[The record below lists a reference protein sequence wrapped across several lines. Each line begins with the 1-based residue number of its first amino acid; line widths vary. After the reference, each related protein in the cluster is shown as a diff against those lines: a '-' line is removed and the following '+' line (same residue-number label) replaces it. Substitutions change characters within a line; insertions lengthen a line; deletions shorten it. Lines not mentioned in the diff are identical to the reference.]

1 MMTFLMRILMFYDS
15 FILEITHRQAYYQF
29 CNLASIENALRV
41 CKTHASYRKTLISKV
56 SLV

>member
-1 MMTFLMRILMFYDS
+1 MMTSLMRVLMFYDS

-41 CKTHASYRKTLISKV
+41 CKTHV
-56 SLV
+56 SHKKALNQ